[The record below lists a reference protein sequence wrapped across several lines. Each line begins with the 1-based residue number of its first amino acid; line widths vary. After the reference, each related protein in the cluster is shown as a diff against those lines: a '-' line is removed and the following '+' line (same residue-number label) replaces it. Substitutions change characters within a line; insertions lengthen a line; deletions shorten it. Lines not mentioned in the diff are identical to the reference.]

1 VVSSLAFAGA
11 GWITAIHGLA
21 ADAVPDLRVVHVASR
36 RGLSAGRRAE
46 QTGAVVCRYDDLPGG
61 ADAVLVATPP
71 AQHRREA
78 ERAVAGGAMAVVE
91 TPLAASLA
99 DADAIVA
106 LVAQGGRVAYAENLV
121 HSPAA
126 AEAVSACRR
135 IGALTHLEVRFAQG
149 RPDWSEHRHDPSWG
163 GGALF
168 DLGVHAIAVALLM
181 AAPAHVVAVESAEVD
196 AGRNLEVD
204 DDATVAL
211 AFDTGLRAEVRA
223 SWRAAAPT
231 WDAQAASRTGAVR
244 LELVPD
250 ASVEINGA
258 PLRIPPAPAR
268 AVSPQLHYLGYI
280 GQLEALVA
288 DVESG
293 RPPRSSAAFGRHVLE
308 VVCAAYQTAATG
320 VRTALPYAGPRDHTP
335 HEIWQS

>member
-1 VVSSLAFAGA
+1 VTSLAFAGA

-36 RGLSAGRRAE
+36 RGLSASRRAE

-78 ERAVAGGAMAVVE
+78 ERAVEGGALALVE
-91 TPLAASLA
+91 TPLAATLL
-99 DADAIVA
+99 DADALVA
-106 LVAQGGRVAYAENLV
+106 LAGRGRVAYAENLV

-163 GGALF
+163 GGAFF
-168 DLGVHAIAVALLM
+168 DLGVHAVAVALLM
-181 AAPAHVVAVESAEVD
+181 AAPARVVAVEKAELTSG
-196 AGRNLEVD
+196 ARLEVD
-204 DDATVAL
+204 DDATVTL

-223 SWRAAAPT
+223 TWRAAAPT
-231 WDAQAASRTGAVR
+231 WDAQAASATGAVR

-250 ASVEINGA
+250 PSVEINGA
-258 PLRIPPAPAR
+258 PLRIPPAPSH
-268 AVSPQLHYLGYI
+268 AVSPQLHHLGYI
-280 GQLEALVA
+280 GQLEALAA
-288 DVESG
+288 DVASD
-293 RPPRSSAAFGRHVLE
+293 RRPRSSAAFGRLVLE
-308 VVCAAYQTAATG
+308 VVYAAYEAAATG
-320 VRTALPYAGPRDHTP
+320 ARAPLPYDGPRDLTP
-335 HEIWQS
+335 YEIWRR

>member
-1 VVSSLAFAGA
+1 VTSLAFAGA

-36 RGLSAGRRAE
+36 RGLSASRRAE

-78 ERAVAGGAMAVVE
+78 ERAVEGGALALVE
-91 TPLAASLA
+91 TPLAATLV
-99 DADAIVA
+99 DADALVA
-106 LVAQGGRVAYAENLV
+106 LAGRGRVAYAENLV

-163 GGALF
+163 GGAFF
-168 DLGVHAIAVALLM
+168 DLGVHAVAVALLM
-181 AAPAHVVAVESAEVD
+181 AAPARVVAVEKAELTSG
-196 AGRNLEVD
+196 ARLEVD
-204 DDATVAL
+204 DDATVTL

-223 SWRAAAPT
+223 TWRAAAPT
-231 WDAQAASRTGAVR
+231 WDAQAASATGAVR

-250 ASVEINGA
+250 PSVEINGA
-258 PLRIPPAPAR
+258 PLRIPPAPAN
-268 AVSPQLHYLGYI
+268 AVSPQLHHLGYI
-280 GQLEALVA
+280 GQLEALAA
-288 DVESG
+288 DVASD
-293 RPPRSSAAFGRHVLE
+293 RPPRSSAAFGRLVLE
-308 VVCAAYQTAATG
+308 VVYAAYEAAATG
-320 VRTALPYAGPRDHTP
+320 ARAALPYDGPRDLTP
-335 HEIWQS
+335 YEIWRR